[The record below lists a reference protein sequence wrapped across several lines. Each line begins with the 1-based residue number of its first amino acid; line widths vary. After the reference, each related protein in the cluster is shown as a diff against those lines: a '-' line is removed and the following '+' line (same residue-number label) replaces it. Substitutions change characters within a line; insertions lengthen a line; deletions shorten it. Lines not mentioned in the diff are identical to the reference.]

1 MTHSL
6 NRITRRAALALAI
19 GAAFAAQDAA
29 AQAAK
34 YGPGASATEIKLGQT
49 MPYSG
54 PASAYGT
61 IGKVQQAYF
70 KMINDSGGING
81 RKINLFSL

>member
-1 MTHSL
+1 MERDMNPTL
-6 NRITRRAALALAI
+6 IRIGRRAALALAL
-19 GAAFAAQDAA
+19 GAAFAAQNVA

-70 KMINDSGGING
+70 
-81 RKINLFSL
+81 